1 VIHRPKKVFQIA
13 VHDPL
18 LSALNLFPHLAH
30 GVLRRSPSP
39 ISEVGI
45 VEYRL
50 EDWLQ
55 PIEQRL
61 LANPVVNGRYS
72 QRAKLARLSCL
83 RDLYLPHRLRL
94 IGVLSQFPLQSTQ
107 LLIDLRSEPCQ
118 ALPIHTSAAPV
129 SLYTLP
135 GHLQVLLLVYLIH

>member
-1 VIHRPKKVFQIA
+1 MIDRPEKIFQIA
-13 VHDPL
+13 VDDPL
-18 LSALNLFPHLAH
+18 LPALNLFPHLAH
-30 GVLRRSPSP
+30 GALGRSPSS

-61 LANPVVNGRYS
+61 LANPVVNRGNS
-72 QRAKLARLSCL
+72 QRAKLTRL

-94 IGVLSQFPLQSTQ
+94 IGVPLQLTLHST
-107 LLIDLRSEPCQ
+107 
-118 ALPIHTSAAPV
+118 
-129 SLYTLP
+129 
-135 GHLQVLLLVYLIH
+135 